1 VDVGRPKWTPETDE
15 QRRAIAAAKRAEQRA
30 TAAMRD
36 VERPMWDAVQTA
48 LDLGVPAAFMAET
61 VNRGRA
67 TLYLHTDPP
76 GKAQAIET
84 DEEN

>member
-1 VDVGRPKWTPETDE
+1 
-15 QRRAIAAAKRAEQRA
+15 
-30 TAAMRD
+30 
-36 VERPMWDAVQTA
+36 
-48 LDLGVPAAFMAET
+48 MAET

-67 TLYLHTDPP
+67 TLYRHTDPP